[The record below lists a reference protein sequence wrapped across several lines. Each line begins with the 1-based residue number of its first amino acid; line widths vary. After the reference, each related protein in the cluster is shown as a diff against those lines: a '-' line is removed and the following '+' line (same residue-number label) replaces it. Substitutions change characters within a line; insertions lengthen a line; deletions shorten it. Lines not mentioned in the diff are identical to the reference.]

1 MMLSCPDNFTV
12 CGGGHTCRL
21 SNRTTAISSNSSC
34 LAHLTRGATVLQSL
48 DKKMSIKQMS
58 MTKGRQSS
66 EGEEREIKLAAEDLS
81 DLSLLVPVA
90 ASVCVKVRHTCFH
103 LQIGQAFEQYLDHQ
117 GCTAALE

>member
-1 MMLSCPDNFTV
+1 
-12 CGGGHTCRL
+12 
-21 SNRTTAISSNSSC
+21 
-34 LAHLTRGATVLQSL
+34 
-48 DKKMSIKQMS
+48 MSIKQMS